1 MAQTA
6 TNVTAAKPQTGG
18 AVYVAA
24 TTATLPTSTSA
35 ALTAFTALGY
45 ISDDGLTNET
55 ATDTSEIKAW
65 GGDVVLSSQTGKTD
79 TFSCTL
85 IETLNPDVLK
95 EIYGSANVSGTL
107 NAGITV
113 TVDSTEAVER
123 AWVVDMVM
131 RNGAA
136 KRIVIPN
143 GKITE
148 VGEIT
153 YKDDE
158 AVGYEITITAFPNTT
173 GATHYEY
180 IKAAAGGT
188 T

>member
-1 MAQTA
+1 
-6 TNVTAAKPQTGG
+6 
-18 AVYVAA
+18 VAA
-24 TTATLPTSTSA
+24 TTTTLPTSTSA
-35 ALTAFTALGY
+35 SLSSFTPLGY

-65 GGDVVLSSQTGKTD
+65 GGDPVLTSQTGKTD
-79 TFSCTL
+79 TFTFTL
-85 IETLNPDVLK
+85 IEALNPDVLK
-95 EIYGSANVSGTL
+95 EVYGASNVSGTL
-107 NAGITV
+107 NGGITV
-113 TVDSTEAVER
+113 NVDTTEAVER

-158 AVGYEITITAFPNTT
+158 AVGYEVTITAFPNS
-173 GATHYEY
+173 ANKTHIEY